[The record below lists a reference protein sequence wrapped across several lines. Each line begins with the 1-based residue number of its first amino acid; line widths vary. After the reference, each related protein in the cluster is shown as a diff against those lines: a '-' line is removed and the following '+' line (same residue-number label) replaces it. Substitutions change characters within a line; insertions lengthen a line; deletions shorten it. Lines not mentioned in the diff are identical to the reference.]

1 MAAVNWKIPS
11 LLAATLLAAL
21 GLQAT
26 AIKLMLDSGG
36 PAAEPGDAVAH
47 VRAAPVKPAAPA
59 ALAHVEPPVA
69 VPAERIV
76 ERAAPEASAPAQ
88 KPAAVAVDPP
98 PVVGAPVKADAPR
111 VEPNPE
117 AHPPAAPTP
126 APSRS
131 PEVALLSAE
140 AKPAPNPETPAAHPP
155 VAAPTAETA
164 TAATPVDAPAASEP
178 AVEGDLQDSAWLKGR
193 DPKRYTVQ
201 LYSGKSLDALRA
213 IAAVTASSE
222 PQAYY
227 TTGSR
232 SGPWYSLVAGDF
244 ADAAS
249 AQAAAGKLTARDSTI
264 KPWIRRF
271 DEIQAKLR

>member
-21 GLQAT
+21 GLQT
-26 AIKLMLDSGG
+26 VAIKLMLDAGG
-36 PAAEPGDAVAH
+36 PAAEPESVIAH
-47 VRAAPVKPAAPA
+47 VRAAPVMPAAPA
-59 ALAHVEPPVA
+59 HVEPAAA
-69 VPAERIV
+69 VPAERAV
-76 ERAAPEASAPAQ
+76 ERAAPEASAPVP
-88 KPAAVAVDPP
+88 KPATLLADPP
-98 PVVGAPVKADAPR
+98 PVAGAPLKADAPR
-111 VEPNPE
+111 VEPSPE
-117 AHPPAAPTP
+117 ARPPAAP

-131 PEVALLSAE
+131 PEAALLSAD
-140 AKPAPNPETPAAHPP
+140 AKPAPNPETPAAPAP
-155 VAAPTAETA
+155 VAAPTTA
-164 TAATPVDAPAASEP
+164 TAAAATPAQAPAASEP
-178 AVEGDLQDSAWLKGR
+178 AVEGDLRDSAWLQAR

>member
-1 MAAVNWKIPS
+1 MVAVNWKIPS

-26 AIKLMLDSGG
+26 AIKLMLDSDG
-36 PAAEPGDAVAH
+36 PTVEPESGVAH
-47 VRAAPVKPAAPA
+47 ARVAPVKPAVPA

-69 VPAERIV
+69 VPAEKTV

-98 PVVGAPVKADAPR
+98 PVAGAPVKPDAPR
-111 VEPNPE
+111 VEPNLE

-131 PEVALLSAE
+131 PEAALLSAE
-140 AKPAPNPETPAAHPP
+140 TKPAPSSETPAAS
-155 VAAPTAETA
+155 AAPAASPAE
-164 TAATPVDAPAASEP
+164 APAASEP
-178 AVEGDLQDSAWLKGR
+178 VVEGDLQDSAWLKAR

-213 IAAVTASSE
+213 IAAMTASSE

-244 ADAAS
+244 SDTAS